1 MSNFRKILP
10 VRADLF
16 HKDGQTDGLTDM
28 TKLIIAFAILRKEL
42 TNLNNNNFIGLDVGL
57 Q

>member
-1 MSNFRKILP
+1 MA
-10 VRADLF
+10 ADLF
-16 HKDGQTDGLTDM
+16 HADGQTDRQTDM

-42 TNLNNNNFIGLDVGL
+42 TNLNNNNFIALDVRL